1 MNQEAVLSS
10 YCACLV
16 QTIKANQ
23 IKLFSGLI
31 YIISFA
37 T

>member
-1 MNQEAVLSS
+1 MKQHAVLSIYDAS
-10 YCACLV
+10 VV

-31 YIISFA
+31 YIISFP